1 MNKTITIEPNNSN
14 NITIEQT
21 AIPQNKPTEIMG
33 VKLDTGSV
41 VIDIAVII
49 GILALIFLGKKWL
62 DRK

>member
-1 MNKTITIEPNNSN
+1 MSKTITINPNN

-21 AIPQNKPTEIMG
+21 AVPQNKPTEIMG
-33 VKLDTGSV
+33 VKLDTGSI

-62 DRK
+62 DKK

>member
-1 MNKTITIEPNNSN
+1 MSKTITINPNN

-33 VKLDTGSV
+33 VKLATGSI

-62 DRK
+62 DKK